1 MSAKAKHKLAKEA
14 AENRM
19 GVRFIRSQ
27 LQRKLDDELF
37 KDCSRKGVHHSLKK
51 TQKMHI
57 VCRI

>member
-1 MSAKAKHKLAKEA
+1 MSANAKHKLAKQA

-37 KDCSRKGVHHSLKK
+37 EDCNR
-51 TQKMHI
+51 TEYTI
-57 VCRI
+57 A